1 MSEFLGEHPIA
12 AVILGCEVGLW
23 VLLGLGLA
31 LRYPARLRTA
41 STVVLLMIPLLDVVL
56 VVATAIDLHR
66 GAPADDTHGL
76 AGLYLGFSVA
86 FGPTVIRWADA
97 RFAHRFAGGPPPQRM
112 PRSGPERRRRLWQ
125 EWLRV
130 VAAAAVSSVVLLGLV
145 VLIASPD
152 QDPVLLAWIAR
163 VWVIVGF
170 WLLFG
175 PVWELGRN
183 GTPPARA
190 ERRDEVD
197 VTTPPSARM

>member
-1 MSEFLGEHPIA
+1 
-12 AVILGCEVGLW
+12 
-23 VLLGLGLA
+23 
-31 LRYPARLRTA
+31 
-41 STVVLLMIPLLDVVL
+41 
-56 VVATAIDLHR
+56 
-66 GAPADDTHGL
+66 
-76 AGLYLGFSVA
+76 
-86 FGPTVIRWADA
+86 
-97 RFAHRFAGGPPPQRM
+97 M